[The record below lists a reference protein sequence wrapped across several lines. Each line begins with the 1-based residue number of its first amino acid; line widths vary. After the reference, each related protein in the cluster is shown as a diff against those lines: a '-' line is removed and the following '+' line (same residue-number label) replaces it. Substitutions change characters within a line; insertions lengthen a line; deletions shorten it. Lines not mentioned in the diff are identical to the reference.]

1 MRPKYHN
8 NSTITS
14 RKIILQSNSLIA
26 TLDHT
31 HPKRQSQGSSFLGC
45 ISVCMQETKTIL
57 TLISILEFY
66 MAWGLHKYF
75 LK

>member
-8 NSTITS
+8 NSAITS
-14 RKIILQSNSLIA
+14 REIILQSDSLIA
-26 TLDHT
+26 TLDHI
-31 HPKRQSQGSSFLGC
+31 HPKRQSQVSSFLGC
-45 ISVCMQETKTIL
+45 ISACMQETKTIL